1 MTLAVGR
8 ALAGTGALPAR
19 AVAVLSAERH
29 RWALWLPFFLGL
41 GVATYF
47 RLPMEPSVWLAPAL
61 LAAAVVFG
69 VAFRNDG
76 WGLPIGLIVGM
87 VALGLG
93 SAQLRTTLV
102 AEPQL
107 LSRTGP
113 TAVTGWLVDIDGDP
127 GGRVRLTLSDPVIDD
142 LPAEATPGRVRVS
155 VGGLD
160 RIPPAGSRV
169 SLRAVLLP
177 PGGPVVPGGFDYRR
191 TAFFLGLGAVGYAV
205 GPLDVLGEHRAGSD
219 VWLEAR
225 RRSVAAAI
233 RDVLPDPAVAA
244 VAVSLL
250 TGERGGLSD
259 DVQEDLRAAGLAHLL
274 AISGLH
280 LGLVAG
286 LVFFSVRLGL
296 ALVPPLALRLPVKRI
311 AASCALLAALGY
323 MLLVGAPVSTQRA
336 FLMTALVLLAVMT
349 DRDPISLRLVA
360 IAALTIL
367 VFRPEAL
374 MGASF
379 QMSFAAVT
387 ALVAAYEAARR
398 HRSRPPG
405 ARTWPRRLVVYLVGV
420 AATTVIAWAATAFF
434 ALDNFQRVATYGAV
448 SNLVA
453 VPLTAFWIMPLGVL
467 AYLLLPLGLEGV
479 VLVPMGW
486 GIDALLVIADTAA
499 AWPHASLTVAAGPG
513 WALPVA
519 VTGGLWLC
527 LWTRPWRWFGLIGP
541 GVALT
546 AILMATPPHLLV
558 SIDPPLWAVRGSDT
572 LYVSD
577 LRRGGYERD
586 IWLRAVGLDEARM
599 AGPAAGLSAVHDGL
613 TCDSQGCIYRR
624 AGHSAALLTDPAA
637 LAEDCGRVDVV
648 VAWLSVPAACAAPV
662 VIDPA
667 ALRAGGS
674 HAVTFAPGGIDL
686 RRVADDEF
694 GRPWQQAPP
703 R

>member
-1 MTLAVGR
+1 MTLAPDRGWAGTWKVP
-8 ALAGTGALPAR
+8 ALAAATL
-19 AVAVLSAERH
+19 LAERD
-29 RWALWLPFFLGL
+29 RWALWLPFFLGA
-41 GVATYF
+41 GVAAYF
-47 RLPMEPSVWLAPAL
+47 RLPMEPPVWVAPAL
-61 LAAAVVFG
+61 LSTACVLALALRG
-69 VAFRNDG
+69 GG
-76 WGLPIGLIVGM
+76 WGLPVGLTVGM
-87 VALGLG
+87 VALGIG
-93 SAQLRTTLV
+93 AAQLRTTLV
-102 AEPQL
+102 EHPQL
-107 LSRTGP
+107 VSRIGP
-113 TAVTGWLVDIDGDP
+113 TMVTGLVVDVDGDP
-127 GGRVRLTLSDPVIDD
+127 GGRVRLTLSDPIVDG

-160 RIPPAGSRV
+160 SIPAPGSHIG
-169 SLRAVLLP
+169 LRAVLLP

-191 TAFFLGLGAVGYAV
+191 TAYFLGLGAVGYAV
-205 GPLDVLGEHRAGSD
+205 GAPEMVGERRQGGE

-233 RDVLPDPAVAA
+233 RGALPDPAVAA
-244 VAVSLL
+244 VAISLL

-296 ALVPPLALRLPVKRI
+296 ALVPSLALRLPVKRV
-311 AASCALLAALGY
+311 AASVALLAALGY
-323 MLLVGAPVSTQRA
+323 MLLVGAPISTQRA

-367 VFRPEAL
+367 VMRPEAL

-387 ALVAAYEAARR
+387 ALVAAYEAVRR

-405 ARTWPRRLVVYLVGV
+405 PRTWPRRFLVYLVGV
-420 AATTVIAWAATAFF
+420 GATTVIAWAATAFF
-434 ALDNFQRVATYGAV
+434 ALDNFQRVASYGAV

-453 VPLTAFWIMPLGVL
+453 VPLTAFWIMPWGVL
-467 AYLLLPLGLEGV
+467 AYVLLPLGLEGAA
-479 VLVPMGW
+479 LVPMGW
-486 GIDALLVIADTAA
+486 GIDLLLVIADTAA
-499 AWPHASLTVAAGPG
+499 GWPHASLSVAAGPA

-527 LWTRPWRWFGLIGP
+527 LWTRRWRWFGLAGP
-541 GVALT
+541 AVALT
-546 AILMATPPHLLV
+546 AILSATPPHLLV
-558 SIDPPLWAVRGSDT
+558 SADPPLWAVRGSDA
-572 LYVSD
+572 LYLSD

-586 IWLRAVGLDEARM
+586 VWLRTVGLRQARL
-599 AGPAAGLSAVHDGL
+599 AGPAASLSAPTDGV
-613 TCDSQGCIYRR
+613 TCDSQGCLYRR
-624 AGHSAALLTDPAA
+624 EGHVAALLTDPAA
-637 LAEDCGRVDVV
+637 LAEDCGLVDVV
-648 VAWLSVPAACAAPV
+648 VSWISVPAACAAPV
-662 VIDPA
+662 IIDPA
-667 ALRAGGS
+667 ALRAGGT
-674 HAVTFAPGGIDL
+674 HAVTFGPGGIDL
-686 RRVADDEF
+686 RRVADGEF